1 MTGKKLQRSF
11 IAAAIMVIALG
22 IAPSMLMA
30 DDAGPKGIEG
40 SWIGTVTPI
49 NPPGIPG
56 MRSLISFTRD
66 GIAIESRR
74 LYVGESPFGPLME
87 TTAHGAWA
95 STGKNEF
102 TVRFTFLTQRGPI
115 SDGGSIGTDNITM
128 QLTLDESGNTLTGT
142 FVSEVRDNDENV
154 LFVAN
159 GTVHSTRIQAPR
171 K

>member
-1 MTGKKLQRSF
+1 MNQSRLRF
-11 IAAAIMVIALG
+11 FAAAVLAIVLSVV
-22 IAPSMLMA
+22 PSSLKA

-40 SWIGTVTPI
+40 SWIGTVTPL
-49 NPPGIPG
+49 NPPGVPG

-87 TTAHGAWA
+87 TTAHGAWT
-95 STGKNEF
+95 SIGKNEF
-102 TVRFTFLTQRGPI
+102 SVRFTFLTQRGPI
-115 SDGGSIGTDNITM
+115 SDGSSIGTDNITM
-128 QLTLDESGNTLTGT
+128 HLTLDDSGDILTGT
-142 FVSEVRDNDENV
+142 FVSEIRDDNENT

-159 GTVHSTRIQAPR
+159 GTVQSGRIKPPAI